1 LRRYIA
7 PLRKRAAGGGVS
19 MKRVGAIGVQR
30 HDEELELL
38 AGDLADTWR
47 NGTVI
52 AELPEHRRPVNRAEA
67 YAVQDTMA
75 RLLGEPVS
83 GWKVGAT
90 SQRMRELDGHDDVIP
105 GRMFA
110 STTFTGTDLELP
122 AVRFR
127 DARVETEFAFRLVD
141 DIELREKPWTA
152 AEVAPRLLF
161 HPALEIIGNR
171 YPKGPRAPRVGS
183 LETIADNGGG
193 IGFVFGDPVQD
204 TGDVDFQNH
213 SITLRVDGGEA
224 AENFLGDMR
233 CVPYQAVADLA
244 NHLRDRGTALRRGDF
259 VSTGAATVP
268 QPVTQGSRAHADF
281 GVLGSIRARFT

>member
-1 LRRYIA
+1 MLRDR
-7 PLRKRAAGGGVS
+7 
-19 MKRVGAIGVQR
+19 
-30 HDEELELL
+30 ELERL
-38 AGDLADTWR
+38 AGDLADAWQKAS
-47 NGTVI
+47 VI
-52 AELPEHRRPVNRAEA
+52 IELPDERRPQNRAEA

-83 GWKVGAT
+83 GWKLGAT

-122 AVRFR
+122 AERFP
-127 DARVETEFAFRLVD
+127 DARVETEFAFRLTR
-141 DIELREKPWTA
+141 DIELREKSWTA

-171 YPKGPRAPRVGS
+171 YPTGPRAPHVGS

-193 IGFVFGDPVQD
+193 IGFVFGDGVAD
-204 TGDVDFQNH
+204 IRGVDFRNH
-213 SITLRVDGGEA
+213 VIALRVDDRTA

-233 CVPYQAVADLA
+233 CLPFEAVADLA
-244 NHLRDRGTALRRGDF
+244 NHLRERGEALKSGDF

-268 QPVTQGSRAHADF
+268 QHVTQGSRVHADF
-281 GVLGSIRARFT
+281 GVLGSIRVHFT